1 MATIFLKISS
11 NGNKIFKSKLMTAPS
26 SMIIFNF
33 LFPFSIDL
41 QIKLTIIPACIGTL
55 MPKEVLKNPKMN
67 MKLLKRIMVFL
78 EVEFYEEFV
87 NPYYENYVEI
97 WQDLFDLPIM
107 EQVTDR
113 NVKIKTIQ
121 ENLSI

>member
-1 MATIFLKISS
+1 
-11 NGNKIFKSKLMTAPS
+11 
-26 SMIIFNF
+26 
-33 LFPFSIDL
+33 
-41 QIKLTIIPACIGTL
+41 

>member
-1 MATIFLKISS
+1 
-11 NGNKIFKSKLMTAPS
+11 
-26 SMIIFNF
+26 
-33 LFPFSIDL
+33 
-41 QIKLTIIPACIGTL
+41 

-78 EVEFYEEFV
+78 EVEFYEEFA
-87 NPYYENYVEI
+87 NPCYENYVEI